1 MGNTLMMTTYM
12 FSEGLDLYITSKYM
26 NYFLGK
32 LRVSRKKAGIIYIIC
47 YILGTV
53 QYLKLP
59 VPLINMAASFTI
71 LLFVALCYEKRP
83 YKVILAMLLVF
94 MFQFAGELI
103 VSLATG
109 GGNVQLV
116 EYGYNTDVF
125 QLICLQIAQ
134 VIVYFIITSF
144 KNVNSGL
151 SLPLS
156 FNISI
161 IMLNGLFLLLEIL
174 IFMQRGVQRTVKLVS
189 VLCMIV
195 VLLLIMYL
203 YDIVSRSYVNM
214 LQAKLFERENM
225 YYIKQAEVLQKNN
238 DNIRK
243 FRHDINNHL
252 YVLDSMLDEENNT
265 RKAKKYIENL
275 VGKLN
280 KVKMYSS
287 SGNIQLDS
295 IVNYKLSE
303 ANEKDI
309 EVSSDVKLPNEC
321 HIDMNDMVTIL
332 GNIID
337 NSIEA
342 VEKLDERRYI
352 DLKIKYQIGT
362 ILINLKN
369 SYDGNIKLKN
379 GTIKTLKRNSMEHG
393 IGLKSVEEAVQ
404 KYDGAVKIDYD
415 DKEFR
420 VKIVLYIDEQK

>member
-59 VPLINMAASFTI
+59 VPLINMAVSFTI

-214 LQAKLFERENM
+214 LQAKMFERENM

-252 YVLDSMLDEENNT
+252 YVLDSMLDE
-265 RKAKKYIENL
+265 
-275 VGKLN
+275 
-280 KVKMYSS
+280 
-287 SGNIQLDS
+287 
-295 IVNYKLSE
+295 
-303 ANEKDI
+303 
-309 EVSSDVKLPNEC
+309 
-321 HIDMNDMVTIL
+321 
-332 GNIID
+332 
-337 NSIEA
+337 
-342 VEKLDERRYI
+342 
-352 DLKIKYQIGT
+352 
-362 ILINLKN
+362 
-369 SYDGNIKLKN
+369 
-379 GTIKTLKRNSMEHG
+379 
-393 IGLKSVEEAVQ
+393 
-404 KYDGAVKIDYD
+404 
-415 DKEFR
+415 
-420 VKIVLYIDEQK
+420 

>member
-12 FSEGLDLYITSKYM
+12 FSEELDLYITSKYM

-59 VPLINMAASFTI
+59 VPLINMAVSFTI

-214 LQAKLFERENM
+214 LQAKMFERENM